1 MIQWEH
7 SAILTTFIKP
17 HFVIRYWFCLFLS
30 GRFTQ
35 VLLYILRQDDALVL
49 TFREKNTR
57 ISKKEGKIRVPG

>member
-7 SAILTTFIKP
+7 SAILTTFIKL
-17 HFVIRYWFCLFLS
+17 HFVIRYWFCLFLI

-35 VLLYILRQDDALVL
+35 VLLYIHRQDDALVL
-49 TFREKNTR
+49 TFKEKNTR